1 MARVPVKQ
9 LIGGPAPESSQVVR
23 QRILAARNISLARNG
38 DRPNARLPGR
48 SVMESCQLDKPG
60 VNVLTEWSAMN
71 HLSARQVH
79 RLLRVARTIA
89 DLAGRLTVD
98 AGDVLA
104 AGMLRDPARPLDD
117 QLAA

>member
-1 MARVPVKQ
+1 
-9 LIGGPAPESSQVVR
+9 
-23 QRILAARNISLARNG
+23 
-38 DRPNARLPGR
+38 
-48 SVMESCQLDKPG
+48 
-60 VNVLTEWSAMN
+60 
-71 HLSARQVH
+71 VH